1 MFESRYRSLGG
12 RVSTGEIGIALY
24 KKKGEP
30 SEEKYKT
37 MLYEIDSQKEE
48 TETRIANIKVLLQN
62 MEQNTHDQGLQF
74 ISKLFIHEISAI
86 KNLEYDLN
94 TIVTVL

>member
-1 MFESRYRSLGG
+1 MFENRYRSMGG
-12 RVSTGEIGIALY
+12 RVTNGEVGINLY

-30 SEEKYKT
+30 TEEKFKA

-48 TETRIANIKVLLQN
+48 IKSRIDKIKVSL
-62 MEQNTHDQGLQF
+62 ETHERDIYEQGLQF

-94 TIVTVL
+94 TIVTVE